1 MQRAVHQP
9 YGWLDEVVKERLG
22 WYRGVLQGRYSAKF
36 LLCKQISCGGD
47 PRLKSDGELWQE
59 HGRLSSELS
68 DAIGIC
74 VKGDSPNS
82 HLLKPEFSFLDL
94 KCELTHRILRKCIFC
109 EWRCKVDRLANERGK
124 GCGLDSKARVSAF
137 FPHFGEEP
145 PLVDQNGS
153 GTIFF
158 TSCNS
163 HCVFCQNWSISQDPL
178 DGMAV
183 SARDVSGII
192 KSLCRDGVA
201 NINLVGGEPT
211 PNTHVILEAL
221 NLTSTNVSILWNSNM
236 YMTPETMQI
245 LADVVDIWLPD
256 FKWGNDRCAAKYSR
270 VPRYFEVTARNHLM
284 AYRNGDMIVRHLV
297 MPGHLECCTRP
308 ILDWVAGNCP
318 RALVNVMGQYRP
330 EHLVLQQS
338 SEYLEIARRP
348 GSWEVDE
355 ARRYA
360 DHLGLVWR
368 PVS

>member
-1 MQRAVHQP
+1 M
-9 YGWLDEVVKERLG
+9 G

-36 LLCKQISCGGD
+36 LLCKQISCDGD
-47 PRLKSDGELWQE
+47 PRLKPDGELWQE

-68 DAIGIC
+68 DVIGIC
-74 VKGDSPNS
+74 MKGDSPYFPRVE
-82 HLLKPEFSFLDL
+82 PEFSFLDL
-94 KCELTHRILRKCIFC
+94 KCELARRIIRKCIFC
-109 EWRCKVDRLANERGK
+109 EWRCGADRLHERGRV
-124 GCGLDSKARVSAF
+124 CGLDSEARVSAF

-145 PLVDQNGS
+145 PLVDQHGS

-158 TSCNS
+158 TSCNC
-163 HCVFCQNWSISQDPL
+163 HCVFCQNWNISQDPL
-178 DGMAV
+178 AGTAV
-183 SARDVSGII
+183 SPQGVSGMI
-192 KSLCRDGVA
+192 KSLCRDEVA

-236 YMTPETMQI
+236 YMTPETTQI

-270 VPRYFEVTARNHLM
+270 VPRYFDVTVRNHLM
-284 AYRNGDMIVRHLV
+284 AHRNGDMIVRHLV

-308 ILDWVAGNCP
+308 ILDWVADNCP

-330 EHLVLQQS
+330 EHLVLRQPS
-338 SEYLEIARRP
+338 KYLEIAHRP
-348 GSWEVDE
+348 AFWEIDE

-368 PVS
+368 PIS